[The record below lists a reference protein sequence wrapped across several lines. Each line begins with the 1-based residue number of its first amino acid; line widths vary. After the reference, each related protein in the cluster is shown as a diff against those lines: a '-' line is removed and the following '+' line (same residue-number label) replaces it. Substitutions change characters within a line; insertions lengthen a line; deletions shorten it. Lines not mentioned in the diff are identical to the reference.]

1 MDDQKEKLILVYV
14 EWVDSFGCSPNWTE
28 IGDCKP
34 EPLVCKSVG
43 YLCHDGED
51 YKVVVPHITCEGHNQ
66 TLRQGCGDMAIPT
79 KAIVKIVALAVPDTI
94 SCSSCPGPEL
104 GLNLP
109 RSEQP

>member
-1 MDDQKEKLILVYV
+1 MVQKEKLNLVYI
-14 EWVDSFGCSPNWTE
+14 EWVDSFGCSSNWSE
-28 IGDCKP
+28 IGDCTP

-79 KAIVKIVALAVPDTI
+79 KAIVKIVPLSVNDTTF
-94 SCSSCPGPEL
+94 CSSCPGLEK
-104 GLNLP
+104 
-109 RSEQP
+109 EQSQPLS